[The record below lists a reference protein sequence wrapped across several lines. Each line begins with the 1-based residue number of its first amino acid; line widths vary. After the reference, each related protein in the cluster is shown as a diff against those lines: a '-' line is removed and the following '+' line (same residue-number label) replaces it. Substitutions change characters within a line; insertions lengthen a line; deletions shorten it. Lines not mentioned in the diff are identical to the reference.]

1 MNWSSG
7 TQIWSV
13 QASGIDTSAR
23 MISLAI
29 NSALMGLILVEG
41 VLFVLKRSLA
51 QRMPDTDLR
60 MRKPDREHNRFPL

>member
-1 MNWSSG
+1 
-7 TQIWSV
+7 
-13 QASGIDTSAR
+13 